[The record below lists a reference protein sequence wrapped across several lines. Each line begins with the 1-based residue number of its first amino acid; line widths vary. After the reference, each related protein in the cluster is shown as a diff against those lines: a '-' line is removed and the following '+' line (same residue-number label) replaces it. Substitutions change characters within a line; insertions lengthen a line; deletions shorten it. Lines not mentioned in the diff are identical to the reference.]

1 VRKKETGTVIPALGR
16 LRQEVLE
23 FQASLS
29 YTEILSQKKN
39 KNKKTREQR
48 VLNSGEERV
57 SPR

>member
-1 VRKKETGTVIPALGR
+1 MIPALGR